1 MCLRFSRVQ
10 KSNNIQKLKNFFG
23 ERTPSIR
30 EAQEKAVQSATQE
43 SYTLPDNLQV
53 FKAGI
58 LSVKVVASEGKR
70 SADRSWKPMG
80 AALCGHM
87 LYLLKDKKENANAVS
102 CCAFCV

>member
-1 MCLRFSRVQ
+1 MFLMHLFRAP
-10 KSNNIQKLKNFFG
+10 KSNNMQKLKNFFG

-30 EAQEKAVQSATQE
+30 EAQEKALQPSTPEIYQLPE
-43 SYTLPDNLQV
+43 SLELY
-53 FKAGI
+53 KAGI
-58 LSVKVVASEGKR
+58 LAVKVVASEGKR

-102 CCAFCV
+102 SYYLQ